1 MQGHGTPLFTRH
13 LMQMSNA
20 SLLLTTL
27 RDQCAKRP
35 NCAGSAQIAGFS
47 AIPMAT
53 PAMSLTWAEPSCELC
68 LARTELASVSIAW
81 RGSPMK
87 ALIVRSMVA
96 GAGAFA
102 AVAMACPDTGQ
113 AQQSITIS

>member
-13 LMQMSNA
+13 LTQMSDA
-20 SLLLTTL
+20 SLLSTPL

-35 NCAGSAQIAGFS
+35 NCARSAQIADFP
-47 AIPMAT
+47 AIPMAI

-68 LARTELASVSIAW
+68 LARTDLASGSIAW
-81 RGSPMK
+81 RGSLMK

-102 AVAMACPDTGQ
+102 AVAMACPAISL